1 MTVQLSN
8 LEHLPNYQITE
19 RLDVV
24 YGSTVRSKHVGKDL
38 FAGLKNIVGGEL
50 TAYTELLDESRQ
62 EAIDRM
68 VIKAEALGADAVVGL
83 RFSTSSIAQGAAEL
97 FVYGTAVKAVPMPQQ
112 STSHQSQQPPN
123 NHSGHDD
130 FNNHN
135 YDQSHNN
142 NQDHSQAAP
151 QAPKADDDLPRF
163 NPFG

>member
-50 TAYTELLDESRQ
+50 TAYTELLEESRQ

-68 VIKAEALGADAVVGL
+68 VVKAEALGADAVVGL

-97 FVYGTAVKAVPMPQQ
+97 FVYGTAVKAVPMQQQPVYQ
-112 STSHQSQQPPN
+112 STNQPPN
-123 NHSGHDD
+123 HHSGH
-130 FNNHN
+130 
-135 YDQSHNN
+135 
-142 NQDHSQAAP
+142 SQNEQPMPSAVQPLKPA
-151 QAPKADDDLPRF
+151 QTSDDLPRF
-163 NPFG
+163 NPFGE